1 MCIASRW
8 ICLPI
13 AVALACCAPTEA
25 VAQKLDGLR
34 PVPTG
39 GRRGTEVAVA
49 LPGKFESWPIEIW
62 SESPSV
68 RWTASETSG
77 TVIAHIAPDAPLG
90 MHRIRFANAGS
101 ASSLLPWI
109 VSDQTETI
117 EAEPND
123 DYRSPQTLPSIDI
136 NVSGVLAKSGDTDHY
151 ALAVAKGQQMTISID
166 AQRSLRSPMDACLQ
180 VLDTRGNVLAQNLD
194 AFGLDPRIHLRVPD
208 DGRIVIRVFAF
219 PETPDSTIGYAGG
232 ERFAYR
238 LQVRD
243 GFVEEMESVL
253 RDGAQP
259 MGEPSDRNQPIQISE
274 PGAWYGAVETSRD
287 EDVLAIET
295 QQPGPW
301 TARLRAREFGSPL
314 DGVLE
319 LLNGE
324 NASIAKQGD
333 SGEIRDPV
341 LSNIM
346 KEPGRYRIAVR
357 DLHGNFGATLGYRL
371 ELQQERPSLR
381 GTVPNDVLTGSVG
394 QPIAIDVAI
403 ERTLECADAASIQVV
418 GLPEGFTSAA
428 VTSESGQPSANKVS
442 LSIVAPR
449 ACSIPIQIRIVRGAA
464 DGSTTSY
471 AKAVNAD
478 APYLWLVV
486 P

>member
-1 MCIASRW
+1 MRIAIRWMCLSI
-8 ICLPI
+8 
-13 AVALACCAPTEA
+13 VAALVCNAAPQA
-25 VAQKLDGLR
+25 LAQKLDGLR
-34 PVPTG
+34 PIATG
-39 GRRGTEVAVA
+39 GKRGTEVSVM

-62 SESPSV
+62 SESAAV

-77 TVIAHIAPDAPLG
+77 TVVASIAPDAPLG
-90 MHRIRFANAGS
+90 VHRIRFANAIS
-101 ASSLLPWI
+101 ASSLLPWV
-109 VSDQTETI
+109 VSDQTEAI

-123 DYRSPQTLPSIDI
+123 DYRSPQLLPTADI
-136 NVSGVLAKSGDTDHY
+136 HISGVLAKSGDTDHY
-151 ALAVAKGQQMTISID
+151 ALAVVQGQPLTISID

-180 VLDTRGNVLAQNLD
+180 VLDMRGNVLAQNLD
-194 AFGLDPRIHLRVPD
+194 AFGLDPRIHFRAPG

-243 GFVEEMESVL
+243 GLVEEMESL
-253 RDGAQP
+253 QRDGAQP
-259 MGEPSDRNQPIQISE
+259 IGEPSDRNQPMQVSE
-274 PGAWYGAVETSRD
+274 AGAWYGAIETAKD

-301 TARLRAREFGSPL
+301 TVKLRAREFGSPL

-324 NASIAKQGD
+324 NASLAKQGD

-341 LSNIM
+341 LNNIM

-357 DLHGNFGATLGYRL
+357 DLHGNFGASFGYRL
-371 ELQQERPSLR
+371 ELQHDRPSLR
-381 GTVPNDVLTGSVG
+381 GTVPNDVLNGSVG

-403 ERTLECADAASIQVV
+403 ERTLDCADAASVQVV
-418 GLPEGFTSAA
+418 GLPDGFTSAA
-428 VTSESGQPSANKVS
+428 VMSESGQPSASKVS

-449 ACSIPIQIRIVRGAA
+449 ACSIPIQIRIDRGAGDA
-464 DGSTTSY
+464 STTSY
-471 AKAVNAD
+471 AKAVNSD
-478 APYLWLVV
+478 AKYLWLIV